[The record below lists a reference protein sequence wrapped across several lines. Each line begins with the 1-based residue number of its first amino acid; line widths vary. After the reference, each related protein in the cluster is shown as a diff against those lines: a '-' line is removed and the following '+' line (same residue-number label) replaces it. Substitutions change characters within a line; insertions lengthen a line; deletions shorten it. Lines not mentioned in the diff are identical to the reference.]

1 MDIGTVIAMC
11 SVAVALVFQGLTA
24 IRTGKRDKAEESSQ
38 MTLMFAKLDEVQR
51 GIDDIRSEI
60 AGIKSDVREDHDNL
74 IRLEQSVKTLWHKV
88 NGPEER
94 AERSKE

>member
-1 MDIGTVIAMC
+1 MDIGTIIAM
-11 SVAVALVFQGLTA
+11 SGVAVALVFQTITT

-38 MTLMFAKLDEVQR
+38 IAIMVTKLDEVQR
-51 GIDDIRSEI
+51 GIDDIRKEI
-60 AGIKSDVREDHDNL
+60 SDIKADVREDHDKL

-94 AERSKE
+94 AERSEA